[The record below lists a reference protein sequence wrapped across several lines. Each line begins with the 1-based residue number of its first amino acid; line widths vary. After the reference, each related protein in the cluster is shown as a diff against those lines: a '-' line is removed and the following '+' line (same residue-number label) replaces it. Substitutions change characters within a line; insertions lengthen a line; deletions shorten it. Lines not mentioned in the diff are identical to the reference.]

1 MGIEIFH
8 LTIKQVGDV
17 TDGRFHV
24 YAGDAESEA
33 EEVIFTRDAKL
44 SGLLDTLHERKDLAN
59 GFLNFFAQEAGCA
72 KIGARLFKDFFVG
85 RALQKYKEYRAKIS
99 DSAPRIAVHIPPA
112 LYYLPWEVLRES
124 EENTGQFLS
133 IEGSVIRYS
142 SDSPQLPV
150 KLHADRPDIS
160 NLLFMLASPDENP
173 LSGNYEPVDMSPL
186 RFFRVDPA
194 SYDNF
199 RKMLAD
205 VQPFGLAFFGHGE
218 IDDAGN
224 SYLVFVEE
232 VRPGIRR
239 RFLRDLKAG
248 YSFGNELKAA
258 RKMRIAYILACE
270 SAWVGDKVTF
280 QNSIAGSILL
290 YTQIDFV
297 IGAQTPIDFFAAQEF
312 FTKTLSALAEH
323 MPLDLAL
330 TQGRKAI
337 RDIIPLGVRKESWRD
352 WWVPVLYART
362 TDFELFPQPNP
373 IPLPGA
379 SAERTSPSGVGF
391 FSAMKSLLNRELFA
405 ESKAPTD
412 ILGG

>member
-33 EEVIFTRDAKL
+33 EEVIFTRDEEL
-44 SGLLDTLHERKDLAN
+44 SGLMDKLHERKNLAY
-59 GFLNFFAQEAGCA
+59 GFLNFFEQETGCA
-72 KIGARLFKDFFVG
+72 KIGAKLFKDFFVG
-85 RALQKYKEYRAKIS
+85 HALQKYKDYRAKIS
-99 DSAPRIAVHIPPA
+99 DSAPRIAVHIPPT

-124 EENTGQFLS
+124 EEPTGQFLS

-142 SDSPQLPV
+142 SDSPQLDV
-150 KLHADRPDIS
+150 RLHADRPDIS
-160 NLLFMLASPDENP
+160 KLLFMLASPEENP
-173 LSGNYEPVDMSPL
+173 LIGNYEPEDMSSL
-186 RFFRVDPA
+186 QFFRVDPA
-194 SYDNF
+194 SYNNF

-218 IDDAGN
+218 IDAEGN

-232 VRPGIRR
+232 VRSLKGRR
-239 RFLRDLKAG
+239 LLRDLKAG

-258 RKMRIAYILACE
+258 RKMRVACILACE

-290 YTQIDFV
+290 YTRIDFV

-312 FTKTLSALAEH
+312 LINTLAGLAEH

-362 TDFELFPQPNP
+362 TDFELFPRPNP
-373 IPLPGA
+373 IPLPGTVV
-379 SAERTSPSGVGF
+379 ERATPSGSRF
-391 FSAMKSLLNRELFA
+391 FSAVKSLLNRELFA
-405 ESKAPTD
+405 DSKAPTD